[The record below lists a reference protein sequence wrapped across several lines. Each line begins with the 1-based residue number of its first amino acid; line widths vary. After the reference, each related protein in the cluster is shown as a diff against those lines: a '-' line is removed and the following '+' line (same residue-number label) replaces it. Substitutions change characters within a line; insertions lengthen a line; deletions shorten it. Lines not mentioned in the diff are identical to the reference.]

1 MTQLGLFSQLEPKPD
16 KDAALFVGFDV
27 DDDIA
32 YLAIYKKAPPEG
44 STKKPNVMV
53 ALDKKQRRAISKILE
68 VHEEEEK

>member
-1 MTQLGLFSQLEPKPD
+1 MTQLGLFSQLAPKPD
-16 KDAALFVGFDV
+16 KDAAIFIGFDA

-53 ALDKKQRRAISKILE
+53 ALDKKQRRAISKIL
-68 VHEEEEK
+68 VIPDGEEK